1 MTVRIQIKKLREI
14 PLPAYM
20 TPGAA
25 AMDVCA
31 AVDEPL
37 MLPPHTPVMVPLGFA
52 VAIPEGYMGLIF
64 GRSSLGAKYGVCPSN
79 AVGVID
85 ADYRGELMINLINH
99 TDTPVTLEPGARVG
113 QLAIVPVAAAVWEE
127 CDALPATSRGDGG
140 YGSTGR

>member
-37 MLPPHTPVMVPLGFA
+37 VLPPHTPVMVPLGFA